1 MSFKRIEELK
11 RAFKADDEEALSG
24 LINMRCELPKTVNI
38 GMIDLGVEFNT
49 SYCSMLAAR
58 NLGLTSME
66 KQCKKTSRH
75 WPPST
80 MGIACAMM
88 LTPRMWRR
96 RCGLFSM
103 RRRRSG
109 KNSKKDWLLRNPR
122 IPKRMRWRRQEP
134 SRATASKR
142 GRGRTGAQ
150 ERPRV
155 CIHQTRWTSRPTSSN
170 IFGGGCRRGGRGR

>member
-1 MSFKRIEELK
+1 
-11 RAFKADDEEALSG
+11 
-24 LINMRCELPKTVNI
+24 
-38 GMIDLGVEFNT
+38 
-49 SYCSMLAAR
+49 
-58 NLGLTSME
+58 ME
-66 KQCKKTSRH
+66 QCKKTSRH

-80 MGIACAMM
+80 MGIACATM

-134 SRATASKR
+134 SRATTSKR

-150 ERPRV
+150 EPPRV
-155 CIHQTRWTSRPTSSN
+155 CIHQTRWTSRPTS
-170 IFGGGCRRGGRGR
+170 CRPTYSEVDAVEVDVDDNDEDDGVAQTQEACFTHPNPQTENHLWLTGFYAYLGTPQAGFK